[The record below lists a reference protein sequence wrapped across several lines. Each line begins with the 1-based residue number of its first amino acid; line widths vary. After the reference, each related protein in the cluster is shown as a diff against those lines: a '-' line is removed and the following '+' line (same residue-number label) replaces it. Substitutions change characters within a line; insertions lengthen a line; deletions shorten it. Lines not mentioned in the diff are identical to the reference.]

1 MFTNMIPTV
10 IHSMTDSESIED
22 SVFRMPITY
31 VDPVQLHLLSPSMVD
46 DLELLDRST
55 DTETDSSNKHSDA
68 SRKNMYMHLFQ
79 PDTEYGKRTL
89 KDWAKHYTS
98 DTTYLTDTQSM
109 IQSDIEA
116 EAETETETEVDST
129 TFLGHWNDITTQPNF
144 MEKYNY
150 IEWTPLQFLNQSP
163 AFLQMFSMINL
174 SSPVLSLLLPV
185 VLLVVPFVI
194 LRIRGVSLS
203 MEEYINV
210 LADIARHHFIGKA
223 IATLRKA
230 SFDKWIYGGLMLG
243 FYALQIYQNITS
255 CQRFYRH
262 LTEIQTHLLMIK
274 AYVRHSARR
283 MDAFVE
289 QHRDRFVSSAYQ
301 SFCVEVARRS
311 IQLRSIYDQLDRV
324 HDGGAWTA
332 STAGWSN
339 VGYMLTCYYAAHT
352 SVEWKGCI
360 RYSMGFR
367 GWQENVGGLSR
378 RWRDGSV
385 GVATFVS
392 AEAST
397 PASDDAE
404 TVVKSDPE
412 EEETKEEK
420 KTPPGIVFTQQYYLP
435 LGNDSVKNDSRM
447 DRNLLLTGPNASG
460 KTTYLKTTL
469 LNVIFTQ
476 QFGGGCYRDAQVPHV
491 YTHLHSYLNIPDT
504 SERDSLFQAEAR
516 RCKEI
521 LDAVRDRRSQPLVR
535 DSSAIPMGRSPC
547 LSPCLSPSTIRHFCI
562 FDELYSGTN
571 PKEATKSAFAFLKY
585 LSRFDHVDFLLTTHY
600 TQVCEDLE
608 QEDRIQVCQM
618 AVDTETDPTVHQFM
632 YCIEPGISHVEGA
645 TQILADMN
653 YPAEILATMRT
664 NTVALPP
671 VPPPVDEVV
680 VLVSSKKSSQK
691 AQKKIRT

>member
-1 MFTNMIPTV
+1 M
-10 IHSMTDSESIED
+10 IHSESMED
-22 SVFRMPITY
+22 SAFRMPITY
-31 VDPVQLHLLSPSMVD
+31 VDPVQLHTLSPTMVD
-46 DLELLDRST
+46 DLELLDRGT
-55 DTETDSSNKHSDA
+55 DKEVDMTTTTDQ
-68 SRKNMYMHLFQ
+68 KNMYMHLFQ

-98 DTTYLTDTQSM
+98 DTTYLTDTQTM
-109 IQSDIEA
+109 IQADTDVGAEILADVEA
-116 EAETETETEVDST
+116 EVMADPDSA

-144 MEKYNY
+144 MEKYNF
-150 IEWTPLQFLNQSP
+150 IEWAPLQFLNQSP

-185 VLLVVPFVI
+185 VLLVVPFII

-243 FYALQIYQNITS
+243 FYALQIYQNVTS

-274 AYVRHSARR
+274 AYVRHSVRR

-301 SFCVEVARRS
+301 TFCVEVARRS
-311 IQLRSIYDQLDRV
+311 TQLRSIYDQLDRV

-352 SVEWKGCI
+352 SAEWKGCI

-392 AEAST
+392 AESADDSAKALAS
-397 PASDDAE
+397 ADDLAKAKAE
-404 TVVKSDPE
+404 TETKKKLEVELEVEPE
-412 EEETKEEK
+412 EETEK

-447 DRNLLLTGPNASG
+447 DRNMLLTGPNASG

-476 QFGGGCYRDAQVPHV
+476 QFGGGCYRDARVPHV

-521 LDAVRDRRSQPLVR
+521 LDAVQTCRH
-535 DSSAIPMGRSPC
+535 RSPC
-547 LSPCLSPSTIRHFCI
+547 LSSCLSSSIVRHFCI

-600 TQVCEDLE
+600 TLVCEDLE
-608 QEDRIQVCQM
+608 HEDRIQVCQM
-618 AVDTETDPTVHQFM
+618 AVDTETDPTVHQFT

-664 NTVALPP
+664 NTIP
-671 VPPPVDEVV
+671 VV
-680 VLVSSKKSSQK
+680 VQSEVQPEVQAEVQVEVSIKGKKLSQK
-691 AQKKIRT
+691 AQKKVRT

>member
-1 MFTNMIPTV
+1 MVKPESEAFR
-10 IHSMTDSESIED
+10 SESEAESIED

-31 VDPVQLHLLSPSMVD
+31 VDPVQLHLLSPAMID
-46 DLELLDRST
+46 DLELLDRGT
-55 DTETDSSNKHSDA
+55 TTPETNPQ
-68 SRKNMYMHLFQ
+68 NMYMHLFQ

-89 KDWAKHYTS
+89 KDWANHYTS

-109 IQSDIEA
+109 IQSEVEA
-116 EAETETETEVDST
+116 EAETEVEVDST

-274 AYVRHSARR
+274 VYVRNSARR

-311 IQLRSIYDQLDRV
+311 TQLWSIYDQLDRV

-352 SVEWKGCI
+352 SAEWKGCI

-367 GWQENVGGLSR
+367 GWQENVSGLSR

-404 TVVKSDPE
+404 TE
-412 EEETKEEK
+412 IEIETKPEQEPEEK
-420 KTPPGIVFTQQYYLP
+420 KDPPGIVFTQQYYLP

-535 DSSAIPMGRSPC
+535 DSSVVISKDRG
-547 LSPCLSPSTIRHFCI
+547 PCLSPSTVRHFCI

-618 AVDTETDPTVHQFM
+618 AVDTETDPTVHRFT

-671 VPPPVDEVV
+671 VPPQVDEVV
-680 VLVSSKKSSQK
+680 VLVSSKGKKSSQK